1 MFRLFNS
8 VQLVGLFAGMPY
20 LISWLSTNPFPAA
33 PLAYYTTCVG
43 YVVIGIIMTICVFTS
58 VEKLN

>member
-8 VQLVGLFAGMPY
+8 IQLVGLFAGMPY

-33 PLAYYTTCVG
+33 PIAYYTACTA
-43 YVVIGIIMTICVFTS
+43 YVVIGIIVTVCVFNS
-58 VEKLN
+58 VDKLD